1 MEAMTLGVEEEFL
14 VIDSET
20 ADLVPRSDELIPRAK
35 AILGDDVT
43 PELNLCQIEV
53 GTPVCEDLGPLRD
66 HLVRL
71 RRGLSLAGSDL
82 GLQVAATGTHP
93 YTSWRD
99 QQIDFRNDRYTR
111 MDDVYQIVARQQ
123 VICGCHVHVGIEE
136 PDLAVA
142 VMNRV
147 RPWISVLL
155 ALSSNSPFWQGLDTG
170 YASYRLQVWQRWPTS
185 GMPPALASRR
195 DFDQMVTDLEALDA
209 IEDATFLYWYVR
221 PSVRW
226 PTLEFRVC
234 DTCLHVDDTMAIAG
248 LVRALAWTTAREAV
262 AEQPVTM
269 PSREVMA
276 AATWRAGRY
285 GLANQLVSPTTT
297 TLRPARAVVTELM
310 DHVREALEAHG
321 DWESVCEWVGRIL
334 RDGNGADRQR
344 QAFARRGS
352 GRDVVA
358 RIARE
363 TVPA

>member
-1 MEAMTLGVEEEFL
+1 
-14 VIDSET
+14 
-20 ADLVPRSDELIPRAK
+20 
-35 AILGDDVT
+35 
-43 PELNLCQIEV
+43 
-53 GTPVCEDLGPLRD
+53 
-66 HLVRL
+66 
-71 RRGLSLAGSDL
+71 
-82 GLQVAATGTHP
+82 
-93 YTSWRD
+93 
-99 QQIDFRNDRYTR
+99 

-136 PDLAVA
+136 PDLAVS

-185 GMPPALASRR
+185 GMPPALAGRR
-195 DFDQMVTDLEALDA
+195 DFDKMVSDLEALDA

-248 LVRALAWTTAREAV
+248 LVRALAWTTAREAI
-262 AEQPVTM
+262 AEQPASM

-285 GLANQLVSPTTT
+285 GLGDQLVSPTTT

-321 DWESVCEWVGRIL
+321 DWEPVCEWVGRIL